1 MSLFHKLIAL
11 VLVIACLFTGV
22 LAQKKG
28 QAPKKAVPPKK
39 TEAKGKGKGKKSAD
53 DDDDEED
60 DEDDESKKGKG
71 KGKGKKAE
79 PKKTASKKK

>member
-28 QAPKKAVPPKK
+28 KAVKKANEPKK
-39 TEAKGKGKGKKSAD
+39 TAS
-53 DDDDEED
+53 
-60 DEDDESKKGKG
+60 KG
-71 KGKGKKAE
+71 KGKGKKANDDDDDE
-79 PKKTASKKK
+79 DENDEDDEEEKPKKCKGKCQGKKS